1 MRTAKIEPDLR
12 LKDLPQFLHIRWIF
26 LNVLF
31 KGAIE
36 GLWELRFRKSRI
48 VVHALYISGL
58 DPVVRTLDNS
68 CTIQRISI
76 VVTNCSIH
84 WIEIYEVDGAIYL
97 RPGEGDL
104 GSLRRQ

>member
-1 MRTAKIEPDLR
+1 MRTAKIGPDLR
-12 LKDLPQFLHIRWIF
+12 LKNLQQLLHIRWIF

-36 GLWELRFRKSRI
+36 GLWELRSRKSRI
-48 VVHALYISGL
+48 VVHALHISGL
-58 DPVVRTLDNS
+58 DPVRTLDNS

-76 VVTNCSIH
+76 AVTNCAIH
-84 WIEIYEVDGAIYL
+84 WIEIYEVDRALYL
-97 RPGEGDL
+97 GPGLGKV